1 MYVNMYII
9 IYSYSA
15 RVSCAAFPHVQ
26 AQQHNVIKSVIF
38 LHLNSTFLPST
49 RSALTTHASNV
60 HFSLLV

>member
-1 MYVNMYII
+1 MYII
-9 IYSYSA
+9 IYGYSYG

-26 AQQHNVIKSVIF
+26 AQQHNVIKTVIF